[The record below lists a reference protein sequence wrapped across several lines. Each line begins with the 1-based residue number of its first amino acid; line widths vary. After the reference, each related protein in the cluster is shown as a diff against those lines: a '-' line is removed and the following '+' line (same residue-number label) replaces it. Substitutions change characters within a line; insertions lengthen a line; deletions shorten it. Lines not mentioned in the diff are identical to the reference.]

1 MSKNPSKDSAFHTWV
16 RSMSVEVMDPARRR
30 VRVLTDARAA
40 EMAKE
45 RDCTLHD
52 IYTAALDADICPYRY
67 LRNRETFSMKDQRV
81 LFRSRVAVVGAGGL
95 GGHVILLLARAGI
108 GELVVVD
115 PDRFDET
122 NLNRQAL
129 CSVKSL
135 GRTKAGEAA
144 RQVGEVNP
152 AVRMVPHEVRMTAA
166 NAPELIAGSAV
177 VVDALDNVPDRFVLE
192 EAARS
197 VEIPLVHGAL
207 AGLEGQ
213 LMTVFPEDA
222 GLTQL
227 YGKGSGRAHSPSSPE
242 AVLGVPAFMPS
253 LLGTLQAMEVIKII
267 LNRHG
272 VYRNKMLQV
281 DLETG
286 EMNAFTLDGG

>member
-1 MSKNPSKDSAFHTWV
+1 VSKNPSKDSAFHTWV
-16 RSMSVEVMDPARRR
+16 RSMSEEVMDPARRR

-40 EMAKE
+40 EMVKE

-81 LFRSRVAVVGAGGL
+81 LFRSRVALVGAGGL

-129 CSVKSL
+129 CSVGSL

-286 EMNAFTLDGG
+286 EMNVFTLDGG

>member
-1 MSKNPSKDSAFHTWV
+1 SE
-16 RSMSVEVMDPARRR
+16 EVMDPARRR
-30 VRVLTDARAA
+30 VRVLTDIRAA
-40 EMAKE
+40 EMVKE
-45 RDCTLHD
+45 RNCTLHD
-52 IYTAALDADICPYRY
+52 IYTAALDADVCPYRY
-67 LRNRETFSMKDQRV
+67 LRNRETFSMKDQRM

-129 CSVKSL
+129 SSMAAL
-135 GRTKAGEAA
+135 GRPKAGEAA

-166 NAPELIAGSAV
+166 NAEALIKDSAV

-192 EAARS
+192 KAARS
-197 VEIPLVHGAL
+197 LKIPLVHGAL

-213 LMTVFPEDA
+213 LMTVFPEDH
-222 GLTQL
+222 GLSQL
-227 YGKGSGRAHSPSSPE
+227 YGKEAVQGDRSTSPE
-242 AVLGVPAFMPS
+242 ALLGVPALMPA
-253 LLGTLQAMEVIKII
+253 LLGTLQATEVVKII
-267 LNRHG
+267 LNRG
-272 VYRNKMLQV
+272 RLFRRKMVHL

-286 EMNAFTLDGG
+286 EMNAFTLDGSI